1 MLVVPVQAVKVVQ
14 LVLGVLMFLLGAA
27 LVVAGAA
34 CPHVDTPVAAA
45 AHHYRSSYRQSAF
58 HGSRNEYQLLVLV
71 NAEKYLNYLFSK
83 QQMYS
88 SKDRT

>member
-1 MLVVPVQAVKVVQ
+1 MLLEQQVPLVVQLFLGQLELLMLLVPVQAVKVVQ

-27 LVVAGAA
+27 LVVAEAA

-58 HGSRNEYQLLVLV
+58 HGSRNI
-71 NAEKYLNYLFSK
+71 
-83 QQMYS
+83 
-88 SKDRT
+88 